1 MGLVIV
7 KLKQEKTY
15 LMLQDNVPL
24 GLTFD
29 DVLLLPA
36 MSSVMPMQTSIQT
49 KLTAKI
55 TLNIPLL
62 SAAMDTVT
70 EAALAIAMAREG
82 GIGIIHRAMPAHQ
95 QALEIAKV
103 KKHESGVITSPVTI
117 SPNETLKDALELMR
131 KHGISG
137 LVVVSRGKLAGIL
150 TNRDVRFEKDLN
162 KKVAAV
168 MTSEVV
174 TARPGISLDQAE
186 ILLHKH
192 RIEKLP
198 LVDKNGQLKGL
209 ITTRDMM
216 NTRDYPSACKDKAG
230 RLRVGAAIGAGADA
244 VERAGEL
251 VAAGADV
258 ISLDSAHGHS
268 ANVLKTLKEVKRR
281 YGVEVIAGNVA
292 TYEGALALINAGADA
307 VKVGIGPGSICTT
320 RIISGVGVPQLT
332 ALKEC
337 CRAAAKK
344 GVPVI
349 ADGGIK
355 FSGDITKAIAAGAGC
370 VMLGTLLAGTEE
382 APGDIILYQGRSYK
396 AYRGMGSVGAM
407 EAGSKDRY
415 GQAGVEK
422 DKLVPE
428 GIEGQ
433 VPYKGSVADI
443 VHQLTGGLR
452 SGLGYCGCKDLA
464 ELRKKARFVR
474 ISNAG
479 LKESHVHDVK
489 PTKETPNYTSGE

>member
-1 MGLVIV
+1 
-7 KLKQEKTY
+7 
-15 LMLQDNVPL
+15 MLQNKIDL

-36 MSSVMPMQTSIQT
+36 MSSVMPRQTVIQT
-49 KLTAKI
+49 RLTAKI
-55 TLNIPLL
+55 TLNIPLI

-70 EAALAIAMAREG
+70 ESGLAIAMAREG
-82 GIGIIHRAMPAHQ
+82 GLGIIHRAMPARE

-117 SPNETLKDALELMR
+117 SPGETLKDALELMR

-137 LVVVSRGKLAGIL
+137 LVVVSHGKLAGIL
-150 TNRDVRFEKDLN
+150 TNRDVRFEKDLD

-174 TARPGISLDQAE
+174 TARVGISLDQAE
-186 ILLHKH
+186 VLLHKH

-198 LVDKNGQLKGL
+198 LVDKAGRLKGL

-216 NTRDYPSACKDKAG
+216 NTKDYPDACKDKAG
-230 RLRVGAAIGAGADA
+230 RLRVGAAIGAGEAA
-244 VERAGEL
+244 IERAGEL
-251 VAAGADV
+251 VKAGADV
-258 ISLDSAHGHS
+258 LSLDSAHGHS

-292 TYEGALALINAGADA
+292 TYEGALALIKAGADA
-307 VKVGIGPGSICTT
+307 IKVGIGPGSICTT

-332 ALKEC
+332 AISEC
-337 CRAAAKK
+337 RRAAAKY
-344 GVPVI
+344 GIPVI

-355 FSGDITKAIAAGAGC
+355 FSGDITKAIAAGADC
-370 VMLGTLLAGTEE
+370 VMLGTLLAGTQE
-382 APGDIILYQGRSYK
+382 APGDIILFHGRSYK

-422 DKLVPE
+422 EKLVPE

-433 VPYKGSVADI
+433 VPFKGYVSDI

-474 ISNAG
+474 ISGAG

-489 PTKETPNYTSGE
+489 VTKETPNYALDD

>member
-1 MGLVIV
+1 
-7 KLKQEKTY
+7 
-15 LMLQDNVPL
+15 MLQDNIQL

-36 MSSVMPMQTSIQT
+36 MSSVMPRQTLLQT
-49 KLTAKI
+49 RLTPKI
-55 TLNIPLL
+55 TLNIPLI

-103 KKHESGVITSPVTI
+103 KKHQSGVITSPVTI

-137 LVVVSRGKLAGIL
+137 LVVVAQGKLAGIL

-168 MTSEVV
+168 MTKEVV
-174 TARPGISLDQAE
+174 SAKVGISLDQAE
-186 ILLHKH
+186 QILHEH

-198 LVDKNGQLKGL
+198 LVDREGRLKGL

-216 NTRDYPSACKDKAG
+216 NTRDYPNACKDKAG
-230 RLRVGAAIGAGADA
+230 SLRVGAAIGAGADA

-344 GVPVI
+344 GIPVI

-355 FSGDITKAIAAGAGC
+355 FSGDITKAIAAGAAC

>member
-1 MGLVIV
+1 
-7 KLKQEKTY
+7 
-15 LMLQDNVPL
+15 
-24 GLTFD
+24 
-29 DVLLLPA
+29 
-36 MSSVMPMQTSIQT
+36 MPRQTGIHT
-49 KLTAKI
+49 RLTAKI
-55 TLNIPLL
+55 ALNIPLI

-70 EAALAIAMAREG
+70 ESGLAIAMAREG
-82 GIGIIHRAMPAHQ
+82 GLGIIHRAMPAHQ
-95 QALEIAKV
+95 QALEVAKV
-103 KKHESGVITSPVTI
+103 KKHESGVITDPVTI
-117 SPNETLKDALELMR
+117 SPDETLRDALELMR

-137 LVVVSRGKLAGIL
+137 LVVVSQGRLAGIL
-150 TNRDVRFEKDLN
+150 TNRDLRFAKDLD
-162 KKVAAV
+162 KKVSSAMTKDPVAAPV
-168 MTSEVV
+168 GTTLE
-174 TARPGISLDQAE
+174 QAE
-186 ILLHKH
+186 KILYEH

-198 LVDKNGQLKGL
+198 LVDKNHRLKGL

-216 NTRDYPSACKDKAG
+216 NTKDYPNACKDKAG
-230 RLRVGAAIGAGADA
+230 RLRVGAAIGAGDAA

-251 VAAGADV
+251 VAAGVDV
-258 ISLDSAHGHS
+258 LSLDSAHGHS
-268 ANVLKTLKEVKRR
+268 DNVLKTLREVKRR

-292 TYEGALALINAGADA
+292 TYQGALDLIKAGASA
-307 VKVGIGPGSICTT
+307 IKVGIGPGSICTT

-332 ALKEC
+332 AIRDC
-337 CRAAAKK
+337 SRAAAKK

-355 FSGDITKAIAAGAGC
+355 FSGDITKALAAGADC

-415 GQAGVEK
+415 GQTGVEK

-433 VPYKGSVADI
+433 VAYKGHVSDI
-443 VHQLTGGLR
+443 VHQLMGGLR

-464 ELRKKARFVR
+464 ELKKKARFVR

-489 PTKETPNYTSGE
+489 VTKETPNYALND

>member
-1 MGLVIV
+1 
-7 KLKQEKTY
+7 
-15 LMLQDNVPL
+15 MLQDNIQL

-36 MSSVMPMQTSIQT
+36 MSSVMPRQTLLQT
-49 KLTAKI
+49 RLTPKI
-55 TLNIPLL
+55 TLNIPLI

-103 KKHESGVITSPVTI
+103 KKHQSGVITSPVTI

-137 LVVVSRGKLAGIL
+137 LVVVAQGKLAGIL

-168 MTSEVV
+168 MTKEVV
-174 TARPGISLDQAE
+174 SAKVGISLDQAE
-186 ILLHKH
+186 QILHEH

-198 LVDKNGQLKGL
+198 LVDREGRLKGL

-216 NTRDYPSACKDKAG
+216 NTRDYPNACKDKAG
-230 RLRVGAAIGAGADA
+230 SLRVGAAIGAGADA

-344 GVPVI
+344 GIPVI

-355 FSGDITKAIAAGAGC
+355 FSGDITKAIAAGAAC

-479 LKESHVHDVK
+479 LKESHVHDVQI
-489 PTKETPNYTSGE
+489 TKETPNYTSGE

>member
-1 MGLVIV
+1 
-7 KLKQEKTY
+7 
-15 LMLQDNVPL
+15 MLQDNIQL

-36 MSSVMPMQTSIQT
+36 KSSVMPRDTDLRT
-49 KLTAKI
+49 RLTAKI
-55 TLNIPLL
+55 SLNIPLI

-70 EAALAIAMAREG
+70 ESALAIAMAREG
-82 GIGIIHRAMPAHQ
+82 GLGIIHRAMPAHQ
-95 QALEIAKV
+95 QALEVAKV
-103 KKHESGVITSPVTI
+103 KKHESGVITTPVTI
-117 SPNETLKDALELMR
+117 SPDEKLKDALALMA

-137 LVVVSRGKLAGIL
+137 LVVISRGRLAGIL
-150 TNRDVRFEKDLN
+150 TNRDLRFARDLD
-162 KKVAAV
+162 KKVSDA
-168 MTSEVV
+168 MTTKLV
-174 TARPGISLDQAE
+174 TARVGTTLEQAE
-186 ILLHKH
+186 KILHEH

-198 LVDKNGQLKGL
+198 LVDKNNQLKGL
-209 ITTRDMM
+209 ITTRDIL
-216 NTRDYPSACKDKAG
+216 NRKQYPDACKDKAG
-230 RLRVGAAIGAGADA
+230 RLRVGAAIGAGEAA

-251 VAAGADV
+251 VKAGADV

-268 ANVLKTLKEVKRR
+268 ANVLKTLREVKRR
-281 YGVEVIAGNVA
+281 WDVEVIAGNVA
-292 TYEGALALINAGADA
+292 TYQGALDLIKAGAGA
-307 VKVGIGPGSICTT
+307 IKVGIGPGSICTT
-320 RIISGVGVPQLT
+320 RVISGVGVPQLT
-332 ALKEC
+332 AIKEC
-337 CRAAAKK
+337 CRAAARSRT
-344 GVPVI
+344 PVI

-355 FSGDITKAIAAGAGC
+355 FSGDITKAMAAGAGC
-370 VMLGTLLAGTEE
+370 VMLGTLLAGTAE

-415 GQAGVEK
+415 GQAGVER

-433 VPYKGSVADI
+433 VPFKGSVADI

-452 SGLGYCGCKDLA
+452 AGLGYCGCRDL
-464 ELRKKARFVR
+464 EQLRRKARFVR

-489 PTKETPNYTSGE
+489 VTKETPNYALND

>member
-1 MGLVIV
+1 
-7 KLKQEKTY
+7 
-15 LMLQDNVPL
+15 MLQDNVPL

-36 MSSVMPMQTSIQT
+36 MSSVLPKQTGIQT
-49 KLTAKI
+49 RLTANI
-55 TLNIPLL
+55 TLNIPLI

-70 EAALAIAMAREG
+70 ESALAIAMAREG
-82 GIGIIHRAMPAHQ
+82 GLGIIHRAMPAHQ

-103 KKHESGVITSPVTI
+103 KKHESGVIASPVTI

-131 KHGISG
+131 THGISG
-137 LVVVSRGKLAGIL
+137 LVVVSQGKLAGIL

-168 MTSEVV
+168 MTKEVV
-174 TARPGISLDQAE
+174 TAKVGITLDQAE
-186 ILLHKH
+186 KILHEH

-198 LVDKNGQLKGL
+198 LVDKNYHLKGL

-216 NTRDYPSACKDKAG
+216 NTRDYPDACKDKAG
-230 RLRVGAAIGAGADA
+230 RLRVGAAIGAGDA
-244 VERAGEL
+244 AIERAGEL
-251 VAAGADV
+251 IAAGADV
-258 ISLDSAHGHS
+258 ISLDTAHGHS
-268 ANVLKTLKEVKRR
+268 ASVLKTLKEVKRR

-332 ALKEC
+332 AIKDC
-337 CRAAAKK
+337 CRAAAKR
-344 GVPVI
+344 GIPVI

-355 FSGDITKAIAAGAGC
+355 FSGDITKAIAAGASC
-370 VMLGTLLAGTEE
+370 VMLGTLLAGTDE

-489 PTKETPNYTSGE
+489 VTKETPNYASGD

>member
-1 MGLVIV
+1 
-7 KLKQEKTY
+7 
-15 LMLQDNVPL
+15 MLQDNIQL

-36 MSSVMPMQTSIQT
+36 KSAVMPKQTGIHT
-49 KLTAKI
+49 RLTPKI
-55 TLNIPLL
+55 TLNIPLI

-70 EAALAIAMAREG
+70 ESALAIAMAREG
-82 GIGIIHRAMPAHQ
+82 GLGIIHRAMPAHQ

-103 KKHESGVITSPVTI
+103 KKHESGVITNPVTI
-117 SPNETLKDALELMR
+117 SPGETMKDALELMR

-137 LVVVSRGKLAGIL
+137 LVVVSQGKLAGIL

-168 MTSEVV
+168 MTKKVV
-174 TARPGISLDQAE
+174 TARVGITLDQAE
-186 ILLHKH
+186 KILHEH

-198 LVDKNGQLKGL
+198 LVDRNGQLKGL

-216 NTRDYPSACKDKAG
+216 NTKDYPNACKDRAG
-230 RLRVGAAIGAGADA
+230 RLRVGAAIGAGDA
-244 VERAGEL
+244 AIERAGEL

-268 ANVLKTLKEVKRR
+268 ANVLKTLREVKRR
-281 YGVEVIAGNVA
+281 YGVETIAGNVA
-292 TYEGALALINAGADA
+292 TYYGAMDLIKAGADA
-307 VKVGIGPGSICTT
+307 IKVGIGPGSICTT

-332 ALKEC
+332 AIKEC
-337 CRAAAKK
+337 CRAASRR
-344 GVPVI
+344 GIPVI

-355 FSGDITKAIAAGAGC
+355 FSGDITKAIAAGADC

-443 VHQLTGGLR
+443 IHQLTGGLR

-464 ELRKKARFVR
+464 ELRRKARFVR

-489 PTKETPNYTSGE
+489 VTKETPNYAASNE

>member
-1 MGLVIV
+1 
-7 KLKQEKTY
+7 
-15 LMLQDNVPL
+15 MLQDKIEL

-36 MSSVMPMQTSIQT
+36 KSSVMPKQTDLGTDLT
-49 KLTAKI
+49 KTIKLRV
-55 TLNIPLL
+55 PLI

-70 EAALAIAMAREG
+70 EAGLAIAMAREG
-82 GIGIIHRAMPAHQ
+82 GLGIIHRAMPAHQ
-95 QALEIAKV
+95 QALEVAKV
-103 KKHESGVITSPVTI
+103 KKHESGVISAPLTVGPD
-117 SPNETLKDALELMR
+117 EKLRDALALMA
-131 KHGISG
+131 KHG
-137 LVVVSRGKLAGIL
+137 VSSVAVIARGKLVGLL
-150 TNRDVRFEKDLN
+150 TNRDVRFLKDLDR
-162 KKVAAV
+162 KVSSA
-168 MTSEVV
+168 MTTKLI
-174 TARPGISLDQAE
+174 TARPGTTPAQAE
-186 ILLHKH
+186 KILQEH

-198 LVDKNGQLKGL
+198 LVGRNGELKGL
-209 ITTRDMM
+209 ITVRDIL
-216 NTRDYPSACKDKAG
+216 NTKQYPDACKDLSG
-230 RLRVGAAIGAGADA
+230 RLRVGAAIGAGPDA

-251 VAAGADV
+251 VKAGADI

-268 ANVLKTLKEVKRR
+268 ANVLRTLKEVKRR
-281 YGVEVIAGNVA
+281 YGCEVIAGNVA
-292 TYEGALALINAGADA
+292 TYQGALDLIKAGADA
-307 VKVGIGPGSICTT
+307 IKVGIGPGSICTT
-320 RIISGVGVPQLT
+320 RVISGVGVPQLT
-332 ALKEC
+332 AVSAAVK
-337 CRAAAKK
+337 AAARSKT
-344 GVPVI
+344 PVI

-355 FSGDITKAIAAGAGC
+355 FSGDITKAMAAGASA

-433 VPYKGSVADI
+433 VPYKGTVSAI
-443 VHQLTGGLR
+443 IHQLTGGLR
-452 SGLGYCGCKDLA
+452 AGLGYCGCKNLA
-464 ELRKKARFVR
+464 ELRRRARFVR

-489 PTKETPNYTSGE
+489 VTKETPNYKSND

>member
-1 MGLVIV
+1 
-7 KLKQEKTY
+7 
-15 LMLQDNVPL
+15 MLQDNIHL

-36 MSSVMPMQTSIQT
+36 KSAVLPKQTDIRT
-49 KLTAKI
+49 RLTAKI
-55 TLNIPLL
+55 TLNIPLI

-70 EAALAIAMAREG
+70 ESALAIAMAREG
-82 GIGIIHRAMPAHQ
+82 GLGIIHRAMPPHQ
-95 QALEIAKV
+95 QAMEIAKV
-103 KKHESGVITSPVTI
+103 KKHESGVITNPVTI
-117 SPNETLKDALELMR
+117 SPDETLKDALELMS
-131 KHGISG
+131 KHNISG
-137 LVVVSRGKLAGIL
+137 LVVISKGKLAGIL
-150 TNRDVRFEKDLN
+150 TNRDLRFEKDLG
-162 KKVAAV
+162 KKVSAV
-168 MTSEVV
+168 MTSKLVV
-174 TARPGISLDQAE
+174 AKVGTTLEQAE
-186 ILLHKH
+186 KILHEH

-198 LVDKNGQLKGL
+198 LVDRNYQLKGL

-216 NTRDYPSACKDKAG
+216 NAKDYPNACKDKAG
-230 RLRVGAAIGAGADA
+230 RLLVGAAIGAGDAA

-251 VAAGADV
+251 VAAGVDV
-258 ISLDSAHGHS
+258 IALDTAHGHS
-268 ANVLKTLKEVKRR
+268 ASVIRTLREVKRK
-281 YGVEVIAGNVA
+281 YDVEVIAGNVA
-292 TYEGALALINAGADA
+292 TYEGALDLIKAGASA
-307 VKVGIGPGSICTT
+307 IKVGIGPGSICTT

-332 ALKEC
+332 AIKEC
-337 CRAAAKK
+337 ARAGA
-344 GVPVI
+344 GRGIPVI

-355 FSGDITKAIAAGAGC
+355 YSGDITKAIAAGAGC
-370 VMLGTLLAGTEE
+370 VMLGTLLAGTAE

-433 VPYKGSVADI
+433 VAYKGSVAEI

-452 SGLGYCGCKDLA
+452 SGLGYCGCRDLA
-464 ELRKKARFVR
+464 ELRKSSRFVR

-489 PTKETPNYTSGE
+489 VTKETPNYAQSE

>member
-1 MGLVIV
+1 
-7 KLKQEKTY
+7 
-15 LMLQDNVPL
+15 MLQNKIDL

-36 MSSVMPMQTSIQT
+36 MSSVMPRQTVIQT
-49 KLTAKI
+49 RLTAKI
-55 TLNIPLL
+55 TLNIPLI

-70 EAALAIAMAREG
+70 ESGLAIAMAREG
-82 GIGIIHRAMPAHQ
+82 GLGIIHRAMPAHQ

-103 KKHESGVITSPVTI
+103 KKHESGVITNPVTI
-117 SPNETLKDALELMR
+117 SPEETLGDALELMS

-162 KKVAAV
+162 KKVASV
-168 MTSEVV
+168 MTSGVV
-174 TARPGISLDQAE
+174 TARVGISLDQAE
-186 ILLHKH
+186 VLLHKH

-198 LVDKNGQLKGL
+198 LVDKDGRLKGL

-216 NTRDYPSACKDKAG
+216 NTKDYPDACKDKAG
-230 RLRVGAAIGAGADA
+230 RLRVGAAIGAGEAA
-244 VERAGEL
+244 IERAGEL
-251 VAAGADV
+251 VKAGADV
-258 ISLDSAHGHS
+258 LSLDSAHGHS

-292 TYEGALALINAGADA
+292 TYEGALALIKAGADA
-307 VKVGIGPGSICTT
+307 IKVGIGPGSICTT

-332 ALKEC
+332 AISEC
-337 CRAAAKK
+337 RRAAAKY
-344 GVPVI
+344 GIPII

-355 FSGDITKAIAAGAGC
+355 FSGDITKAIAAGADC
-370 VMLGTLLAGTEE
+370 VMLGTLLAGTQE
-382 APGDIILYQGRSYK
+382 APGDIILFHGRSYK

-422 DKLVPE
+422 EKLVPE

-433 VPYKGSVADI
+433 VPFKGYVADI

-474 ISNAG
+474 ISGAG

-489 PTKETPNYTSGE
+489 VTKETPNYALDD

>member
-1 MGLVIV
+1 
-7 KLKQEKTY
+7 
-15 LMLQDNVPL
+15 MLQDKVPL

-36 MSSVMPMQTSIQT
+36 LSSVMPGQTGIQT
-49 KLTAKI
+49 RLTAKI

-82 GIGIIHRAMPAHQ
+82 GIGIIHRAMPARQ

-103 KKHESGVITSPVTI
+103 KKIKAEKY
-117 SPNETLKDALELMR
+117 PN
-131 KHGISG
+131 
-137 LVVVSRGKLAGIL
+137 
-150 TNRDVRFEKDLN
+150 
-162 KKVAAV
+162 
-168 MTSEVV
+168 
-174 TARPGISLDQAE
+174 
-186 ILLHKH
+186 
-192 RIEKLP
+192 
-198 LVDKNGQLKGL
+198 
-209 ITTRDMM
+209 
-216 NTRDYPSACKDKAG
+216 ACKDKAG

-268 ANVLKTLKEVKRR
+268 ANVLKTLKEVRRR
-281 YGVEVIAGNVA
+281 YGIEVIAGNVA
-292 TYEGALALINAGADA
+292 TYEGALALIKAGADA

-332 ALKEC
+332 AVSEC
-337 CRAAAKK
+337 ARAAARR
-344 GVPVI
+344 GIPVI

-355 FSGDITKAIAAGAGC
+355 FSGDITKAIAAGASC
-370 VMLGTLLAGTEE
+370 VMLGTLLAGSDE
-382 APGDIILYQGRSYK
+382 APGEVVVFQGRK
-396 AYRGMGSVGAM
+396 FKVYRGMGSVGAM

-422 DKLVPE
+422 KKLVPE
-428 GIEGQ
+428 GVEGR
-433 VPYKGSVADI
+433 VPYKGPLADI
-443 VHQLTGGLR
+443 IHQLTGGLR

-464 ELRKKARFVR
+464 RLRKSGRFIR

-479 LKESHVHDVK
+479 LKESHVHDVQAAK
-489 PTKETPNYTSGE
+489 GNSNYTCGQ